1 MTLNDHIIPR
11 IRAELGFQGLSAREL
26 ARRIGVT
33 QSYLAARMS
42 GDVEFR
48 TGDLEKIAAALEVPV
63 SKFIPG
69 AASVGAA

>member
-11 IRAELGFQGLSAREL
+11 IRAELGYQGISAREL

-48 TGDLEKIAAALEVPV
+48 TGDLEKIADALGVAV
-63 SKFIPG
+63 TKFIPE
-69 AASVGAA
+69 ATPARAS